1 MIESGFEGGVA
12 QGSSNRRVPITM
24 AEAPPNTTI
33 LPGESRWSW
42 RNHGGENRFTEDRR
56 EKPTRPDIFMFRE
69 RVKSEG
75 SRAR

>member
-1 MIESGFEGGVA
+1 
-12 QGSSNRRVPITM
+12 M

-56 EKPTRPDIFMFRE
+56 EKPTRPDIFMFKE

-75 SRAR
+75 SRARIRLKGRLYQEWIIPKETVE